1 MTLESAKMSAPP
13 TGLRV
18 VTFNFLPAAY
28 QMVARWAEQ
37 MGHQILLVVTS
48 QGPSTRPTPS
58 FREVVAMAAAN
69 RHDTLVTTRLRRIA
83 APLIAALQPDIVVSM
98 TFPYRIP
105 PEITSVPRFG
115 AVNLHPAP
123 LPKGRGPNPLRLIY
137 DGDPT
142 IGATLHRTD
151 AEFDTG
157 PILSKKEVPLPEVV
171 TPETIF
177 AVWPGLMF
185 SAFAE
190 GVAKA
195 IAGDPGEPQ
204 DHSEATY
211 AGQFTEEELWL
222 NWQEPKSVLQRR
234 TTALNLFV
242 PSAQA
247 RIDGTPYNIRS
258 VEPVTGA
265 APDAEPG
272 AMLAQTDDGF
282 LVAVGDGVVRVI
294 AIPADDSGSH

>member
-1 MTLESAKMSAPP
+1 MSTPP

-18 VTFNFLPAAY
+18 VTFNFLPVAY
-28 QMVARWAEQ
+28 QMVSRWAEQ

-48 QGPSTRPTPS
+48 PGPSTRPTPS

-83 APLIAALQPDIVVSM
+83 APLITALQPDIVVSM

-105 PEITSVPRFG
+105 PEITSVPRYG

-123 LPKGRGPNPLRLIY
+123 LPKYRGPNPLRPFY
-137 DGDPT
+137 EGYPT
-142 IGATLHRTD
+142 IGATLHRTE

-157 PILSKKEVPLPEVV
+157 PILSKKEVPLPDVV
-171 TPETIF
+171 TPEAIF

-185 SAFAE
+185 SVLAE

-195 IAGDPGEPQ
+195 VAGDPGEAQ
-204 DHSEATY
+204 DDSEATY
-211 AGQFTEEELWL
+211 AGQFTEDEYWL
-222 NWQEPKSVLQRR
+222 HWQEPKAVLQRR

-242 PSAQA
+242 PTAKA
-247 RIDGTPYNIRS
+247 HINGTPYRIGS

-272 AMLAQTDDGF
+272 TMLAQTEDGF
-282 LVAVGDGVVRVI
+282 LVAVGDGVVRVV
-294 AIPADDSGSH
+294 ATPADDSGSH